1 MKRIGSL
8 IAALVLL
15 AVSFTHSA
23 QAQKAGSKQV
33 EIATAA
39 NTGDLI
45 KLEGAVVAPVT
56 SKDEN
61 AKAVN
66 GKSSFLRS
74 HIKSVGTI
82 GVTDRYEIVS
92 VKIRGLDTPNVA
104 GFFIYDRATDGIVGV
119 QTAGAP
125 GLGVAIVNGGSYVA
139 GNYLFGSKLKP
150 NKQTIENG
158 SSADSGAYSAAAG
171 LGVGNGGSSTS
182 TGGNATGGAGGNAT
196 GGAGGIGTGN
206 GGAGGNG
213 VGNGGNGGAGGAG
226 GHVPP
231 GLIDNPGHDGA
242 PGNPHN

>member
-33 EIATAA
+33 EIAAAA

-45 KLEGAVVAPVT
+45 KLDGGAVTEPSKAPVT

-182 TGGNATGGAGGNAT
+182 TGGNATGGAGGN
-196 GGAGGIGTGN
+196 GTGN

-231 GLIDNPGHDGA
+231 GLIDNPGHDGT